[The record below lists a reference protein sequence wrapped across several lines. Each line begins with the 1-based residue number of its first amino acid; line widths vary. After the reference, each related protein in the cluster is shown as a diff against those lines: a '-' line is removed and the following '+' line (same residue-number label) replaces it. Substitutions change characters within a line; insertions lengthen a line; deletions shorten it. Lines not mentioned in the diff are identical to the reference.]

1 MQQLLDDR
9 RVLVPVLL
17 TAIAI
22 AIGAVAIVLLSDD
35 ATGGASA
42 SSASS
47 AQPQSAATG
56 AVTVDIADFKFKP
69 VDVTVKAGA
78 KVTWV
83 NRDSAEHTATAA
95 GGFDTGAI
103 VKGAKKT
110 ETFAK
115 PGTYAYICAFHPFM
129 KGTVVVR

>member
-1 MQQLLDDR
+1 MQQLLNDR
-9 RVLVPVLL
+9 RVLVPMLL
-17 TAIAI
+17 TAIVI
-22 AIGAVAIVLLSDD
+22 AVGAVGIVVLSDD
-35 ATGGASA
+35 ASSGASA
-42 SSASS
+42 SP
-47 AQPQSAATG
+47 AQSQTAATG

-69 VDVTVKAGA
+69 VTVTVKAGG
-78 KVTWV
+78 KVSWV

-103 VKGAKKT
+103 VKGAMKT

>member
-1 MQQLLDDR
+1 MQQVLTDR
-9 RVLVPVLL
+9 RVLVPMLL
-17 TAIAI
+17 TAIVI
-22 AIGAVAIVLLSDD
+22 AVGAVGIVLLADD
-35 ATGGASA
+35 ASGGASA
-42 SSASS
+42 PS
-47 AQPQSAATG
+47 AQTHGTARG

-83 NRDSAEHTATAA
+83 NRDSAEHTATQA

-103 VKGAKKT
+103 VKGASKT
-110 ETFAK
+110 ETLAN

>member
-9 RVLVPVLL
+9 RVLVPLLL
-17 TAIAI
+17 TAIVI
-22 AIGAVAIVLLSDD
+22 AIGAAGIVLLSGD
-35 ATGGASA
+35 ASGGA
-42 SSASS
+42 SASS

-69 VDVTVKAGA
+69 IDVTLKAGG

-83 NRDSAEHTATAA
+83 NRDASPHTATQA
-95 GGFDTGAI
+95 GGFDTGTLP
-103 VKGAKKT
+103 KGASKT

-115 PGTYAYICAFHPFM
+115 PGTYAYICALHPFM
-129 KGTVVVR
+129 KGTVIVR